1 MSGDKPHHMDAIV
14 KTITPIRNARRRPN
28 KSPIEP
34 PTRMSAPRSK
44 PYDSITH
51 CASITVA
58 PRLDWRAGNA
68 TFTIV
73 LSMKAMLDARM
84 AAARIHVP
92 AAGGLS
98 AAEGPDRMASSSQGC
113 LMVAN
118 DDQAIGE
125 SSQDC
130 RE

>member
-1 MSGDKPHHMDAIV
+1 MFGDKPQHTDAIA
-14 KTITPIRNARRRPN
+14 KTVTPIRKARRRPN
-28 KSPIEP
+28 KSPMEP
-34 PTRMSAPRSK
+34 PTRMSAPRSR

-73 LSMKAMLDARM
+73 LSMKAMLDARI

-92 AAGGLS
+92 AAGWPG
-98 AAEGPDRMASSSQGC
+98 ATEGPDRIASSSQGG
-113 LMVAN
+113 LIVVMI
-118 DDQAIGE
+118 IGL
-125 SSQDC
+125 
-130 RE
+130 REKGRKTA

>member
-1 MSGDKPHHMDAIV
+1 MFGDKPHHTDAIV
-14 KTITPIRNARRRPN
+14 KTITPIRKARRRPN

-34 PTRMSAPRSK
+34 PTRMSAPRSR

-73 LSMKAMLDARM
+73 LSMKAMLDARI

-92 AAGGLS
+92 SAGGLE
-98 AAEGPDRMASSSQGC
+98 AEGPDRIASSSQGG
-113 LMVAN
+113 LTVDMI
-118 DDQAIGE
+118 IG
-125 SSQDC
+125 
-130 RE
+130 R